1 MKRCHFNSWVA
12 KTFLFPSYRVI
23 TLLYNSFFKDR
34 RNECKPED
42 INHER
47 IHQIQQ
53 IECSIVSLILGI
65 ILWLSFDISLWWVL
79 ALTFGFF
86 YLWYGIEYLIILCF
100 AKWNKQNERY
110 HDVSFEE
117 EAHNNDKDLDY
128 LEDRKPF
135 AWFKYI
141 KLRSY
146 KK

>member
-1 MKRCHFNSWVA
+1 MKVIYNNIIPFKGYKAINLFGLVFVRKGA
-12 KTFLFPSYRVI
+12 KF
-23 TLLYNSFFKDR
+23 
-34 RNECKPED
+34 
-42 INHER
+42 
-47 IHQIQQ
+47 IHSKQMA
-53 IECSIVSLILGI
+53 EM
-65 ILWLSFDISLWWVL
+65 LWI
-79 ALTFGFF
+79 FF

-117 EAHNNDKDLDY
+117 EAHNNDSNLDY
-128 LEDRKPF
+128 ISTRKHY

>member
-1 MKRCHFNSWVA
+1 MKVIYNNIIPFKGYKAINLLGLVFVRKGA
-12 KTFLFPSYRVI
+12 KFTEVDY
-23 TLLYNSFFKDR
+23 
-34 RNECKPED
+34 
-42 INHER
+42 NHEH
-47 IHQIQQ
+47 IHSKQMA
-53 IECSIVSLILGI
+53 EM
-65 ILWLSFDISLWWVL
+65 LWI
-79 ALTFGFF
+79 FF

-117 EAHNNDKDLDY
+117 EAHNKDSNLDY
-128 LEDRKPF
+128 LSTRKHY